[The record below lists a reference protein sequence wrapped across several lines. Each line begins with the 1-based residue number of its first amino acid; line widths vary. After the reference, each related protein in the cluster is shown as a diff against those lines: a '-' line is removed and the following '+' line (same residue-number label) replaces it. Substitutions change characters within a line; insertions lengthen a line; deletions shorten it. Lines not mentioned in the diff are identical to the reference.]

1 MQNSTTDNL
10 EKKMADLDRRDT
22 IMAAMEAAEEGTL
35 ETPEE
40 KEIEVVED
48 DIAEEAAED
57 SYEEPIEAVEEAE
70 ETEEEPVLA
79 RPSTWKKEYLPIWDK
94 LTQGE
99 QLTKE
104 ESIKLAQYSNQRES
118 EYKKG
123 VSTYKAEADRARS
136 LEDAVAPYANDLQK
150 RGIKPEQYISNLAR
164 ADQILTNAPMQQKV
178 QIFQRLAQDYGLQL
192 NNQGQFA
199 APPQVDAY
207 TQQLMNQLNMVN
219 QEVSTIKGRFQQEEE
234 SRLNNEIERVRSNVE
249 KFPHFD
255 VVREEMAQ
263 LLELGQAQ
271 DLETAYAKAVRLNDD
286 VWAVEQERLL
296 KNAQRQSSKATQVAR
311 AKAAGVSPKSV
322 TPSGKVAD
330 TGDKKDRRSQISE
343 LLGEAMNRRV

>member
-263 LLELGQAQ
+263 LLELGKAQ

-343 LLGEAMNRRV
+343 LLGEAMSRRV